1 MKYIDHKSIRSWE
14 LALTPRREKRY
25 SALTLVSGAIYRVKI
40 GGRYEITFHRDIKG
54 SRIFTLYCEGEI
66 SEREEIPLG
75 APLNKYTEALN
86 KFAVWG
92 EDIEWEESLPERRI
106 MFTGDYGPY

>member
-1 MKYIDHKSIRSWE
+1 MKYIDFKSIRSWE
-14 LALTPRREKRY
+14 ASLTPRREERY
-25 SALTLVSGAIYRVKI
+25 SALTLRSGAIYRVKF

-75 APLNKYTEALN
+75 APIGDYMKVLN
-86 KFAVWG
+86 KFTVWG

-106 MFTGDYGPY
+106 MFTGDYPSA